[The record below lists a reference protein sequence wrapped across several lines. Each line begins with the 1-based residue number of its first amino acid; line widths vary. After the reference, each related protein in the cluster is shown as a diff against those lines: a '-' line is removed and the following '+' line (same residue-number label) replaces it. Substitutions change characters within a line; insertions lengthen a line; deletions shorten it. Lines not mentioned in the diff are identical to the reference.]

1 MPTTTERGEY
11 PATPDLKPGHLQP
24 SPLLIRDA
32 RMRKG
37 WTVPRLASESGISK
51 VSIYAIENG
60 REPRMTT
67 VAKLAEAL
75 GVEVK
80 DLLTRVGA

>member
-1 MPTTTERGEY
+1 
-11 PATPDLKPGHLQP
+11 
-24 SPLLIRDA
+24 
-32 RMRKG
+32 MRKG